1 MLSVRKNW
9 GGTYSLSLMA
19 GFKIITFYM
28 LQIYRNLS
36 DLSHIDA
43 TKTGHLMIFKGRF
56 IVLQL
61 PKIHLEDVII
71 EYVQKVIKR
80 TKSLAEIKS
89 AIQRQRPD
97 RENRNT
103 HKTKIIKQLT

>member
-1 MLSVRKNW
+1 MLSVSKNW

-43 TKTGHLMIFKGRF
+43 TKTGHLMIFLRV
-56 IVLQL
+56 VL
-61 PKIHLEDVII
+61 
-71 EYVQKVIKR
+71 
-80 TKSLAEIKS
+80 
-89 AIQRQRPD
+89 
-97 RENRNT
+97 
-103 HKTKIIKQLT
+103 